1 MKKYLIIGVLV
12 LVLLVIGIGLLSSPK
27 QRPTDWS
34 DGFWKEQKKPFG
46 TYILYQTLKESIP
59 ERRFLTEKEGSYTF
73 FYKYVD
79 SLRQVHPKVVDSL
92 YADWLIY
99 DDTCKYYGQYDW
111 GKGSDTLYR
120 RYERETAE
128 YTKYYPRYF
137 TAKEKHNVLLIT
149 NHYTPDS
156 NEVALLAQ
164 YVMVGND
171 VFISAST
178 FSKLFLESFDIS
190 EPSYEWNLNLL
201 EDQVRQKIQDSLN
214 QQLLFT
220 PTPDKDY
227 HLARA
232 SHRSF
237 FRKWN
242 VSRHQVMGTH
252 NKGYPEYVRLRWGLG
267 NLYIHLNPY
276 AFGNYSLL
284 RPEGLDYVKNAL
296 APLQVKKDSPDYW
309 VWLDGRGNQ
318 QTTGDPLSYIMSQ
331 PALRR
336 AFWLLL
342 GGALLYVLVMGKR
355 RQRVIP
361 ILTRPRNETLEFVN
375 IMSKF
380 YYNAGAHRQV
390 AMKKIDYFLETV
402 RQQYFIPTQDLDQ
415 AFCERLAS
423 KTGAPL
429 IKVRELVNM
438 ILQIRAGQIP
448 EEQDLVALQ
457 QAMESVM
464 QTEVR

>member
-1 MKKYLIIGVLV
+1 MKKFIILGVLV
-12 LVLLVIGIGLLSSPK
+12 LSLLVIGISFLSGPK

-46 TYILYQTLKESIP
+46 TYVLYQTLKESLP
-59 ERRFLTEKEGSYTF
+59 ERHFLTEREGSYTF
-73 FYKYVD
+73 FYHYID
-79 SLRQVHPKVVDSL
+79 SLNQEHPEILDSL
-92 YADWLIY
+92 YKHWLQF

-111 GKGSDTLYR
+111 NKGSDSLFL
-120 RYERETAE
+120 RYERETAD

-137 TAKEKHNVLLIT
+137 TAKEKHNVFLLT
-149 NHYTPDS
+149 NNYTPDTQ
-156 NEVALLAQ
+156 EVANLAQ
-164 YVMVGND
+164 YVLVGND
-171 VFISAST
+171 VFICAST
-178 FSKLFLESFDIS
+178 YSKLFLESFDIS
-190 EPSYEWNLNLL
+190 EPSYEWNLNQL
-201 EDQVRQKIQDSLN
+201 EEKERQQIQDSLT

-220 PTPDKDY
+220 SDPERNY

-242 VSRHQVMGTH
+242 VSRYEVMGTR

-296 APLQVKKDSPDYW
+296 APLQVKKNSPDYW
-309 VWLDGRGNQ
+309 VWLDGRGNYQ
-318 QTTGDPLSYIMSQ
+318 MTGDPLSYIMSQ
-331 PALRR
+331 PALKW

-342 GGALLYVLVMGKR
+342 CGAVVYVFVMGKR

-361 ILTRPRNETLEFVN
+361 MLTRPRNETLEFVN

-390 AMKKIDYFLETV
+390 AMKKIDYFLDTV

-457 QAMESVM
+457 QAMEAVM
-464 QTEVR
+464 KVEVR